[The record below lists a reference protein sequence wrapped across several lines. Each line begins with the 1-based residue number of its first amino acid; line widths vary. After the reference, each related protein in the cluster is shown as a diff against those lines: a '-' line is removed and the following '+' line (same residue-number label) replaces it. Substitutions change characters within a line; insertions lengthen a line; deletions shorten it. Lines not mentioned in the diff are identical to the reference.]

1 MGIFDNKVAIVT
13 GAARGLGRDYASF
26 FLQDG
31 ASVVLGDIHEAGIQ
45 EAAKELQ
52 STGKTLGIFLDVTD
66 PASTQHMAEQAMK
79 VFGRIDILVNNAA
92 VWGDLRPSP
101 LLETDPAYWDTVMA
115 VNLKGALLCSRA
127 VVPFMRRQ
135 GSGRIVNIS
144 SVGAYKAGGVYS
156 VSKLALNQLTYSLA
170 QQVAD
175 AGITCNG
182 IAPGPIYT
190 EASQRHYSPEAFD
203 QLVQQGMI
211 KRPGTSKDLYGCIR
225 YLCSDD
231 AAWVTAQTIYV
242 NGGSMSRF

>member
-1 MGIFDNKVAIVT
+1 MGLFDGKVAIIT
-13 GAARGLGRDYASF
+13 GAARGLGRDYARF
-26 FLQDG
+26 FVQDG
-31 ASVVLGDIHEAGIQ
+31 AGVVLGDISAAGVQ
-45 EAAKELQ
+45 ESARELQ
-52 STGKTLGIFLDVTD
+52 AAGKALGVLLDVTNLSS
-66 PASTQHMAEQAMK
+66 AEQMAEQAVK
-79 VFGRIDILVNNAA
+79 TFGRIDILVNNAA
-92 VWGDLRPSP
+92 IWGDLQQDP
-101 LLETDPAYWDTVMA
+101 LLETDPGYWDSVMA

-135 GSGRIVNIS
+135 GGGRIVNIS
-144 SVGAYKAGGVYS
+144 SGGAYKAGGVYS

-190 EASQRHYSPEAFD
+190 EASQRHYSPQAFD
-203 QLVQQGMI
+203 QIVQQGMI
-211 KRPGTSKDLYGCIR
+211 KRAGTSKDVYGCIR